1 MREPQL
7 GFREALRVSN
17 EYSQRLVDPGDSR
30 STMSKTQILGLP
42 QSCHIQNSRRP
53 DRDRKLFL
61 AGSIFW

>member
-7 GFREALRVSN
+7 GFREAPRVSN
-17 EYSQRLVDPGDSR
+17 EYSPRLVDPGDSR

-42 QSCHIQNSRRP
+42 QSSTSRIRARP
-53 DRDRKLFL
+53 IVIESCFL